1 MRKFIEKILDK
12 SVKDASK
19 VTDTRDRENAY
30 EAIFTRTLTRLIRE
44 AIEVIS
50 KFIDITKKSSAF
62 SLISKRFCDEDF
74 QGALNIILKSLNTD
88 TSINNSWK
96 EYNSYMSISEA
107 LARINDHKL
116 SVRITE
122 EIWDVWDQ
130 SDALINVG
138 KVLIE
143 KGKTKEAQKNI

>member
-1 MRKFIEKILDK
+1 M
-12 SVKDASK
+12 
-19 VTDTRDRENAY
+19 
-30 EAIFTRTLTRLIRE
+30 
-44 AIEVIS
+44 
-50 KFIDITKKSSAF
+50 
-62 SLISKRFCDEDF
+62 
-74 QGALNIILKSLNTD
+74 NTD

-138 KVLIE
+138 KVFNRE
-143 KGKTKEAQKNI
+143 REN